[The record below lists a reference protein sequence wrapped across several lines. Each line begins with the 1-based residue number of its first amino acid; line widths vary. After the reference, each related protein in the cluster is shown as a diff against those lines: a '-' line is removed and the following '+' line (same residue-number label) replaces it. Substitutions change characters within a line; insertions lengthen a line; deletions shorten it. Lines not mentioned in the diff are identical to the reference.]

1 MVATRRQS
9 AGGARAGSPARKPR
23 AKSPARKPA
32 ARAKAPARRSP
43 RRAPQPVEFEF
54 GGPAGALAT
63 TVFLP
68 IVVVALAVACDDDFC
83 VGHSTLGAF
92 RVPSNLVTAKAFGV
106 VLGWLLFQ
114 AVLYVLLPG
123 PRVAGAP
130 LPGSTKRLDYVLN
143 GHAAFWCSIVAVAL
157 LDHYRL
163 IDISKLYDDF
173 VPLAVASCV
182 LSLLLSIALYVAS
195 FRPAKPLLAKPGNTG
210 IRVYD
215 FFMGREL
222 NPRIYNFD
230 LKYFCELRPGLI
242 GWVCL
247 NLGALA
253 KQQQVSTSMLLVNIF
268 QLQYVWDA
276 LYFERSILTTM
287 DITTDGFGF
296 MLAFGDLSWVP
307 FTYSLQARYLASYDS
322 QLSTLSLVLI
332 TLLHGVGYVVFR
344 GANSQKDKF
353 RRDPQTAIDK
363 GTTYLQT
370 KRGTKLITS
379 GFWGAARKV
388 NYTGDWLMGLSWCLL
403 CGFGSP
409 IPYFYATYFLVL
421 LIHRALRDDHA
432 CAEKYGADWPRYKA
446 QVPCMFVPGVV

>member
-9 AGGARAGSPARKPR
+9 AGSARAASPARKPR

-32 ARAKAPARRSP
+32 ARARSPARRKK
-43 RRAPQPVEFEF
+43 QPKIEFEF
-54 GGPAGALAT
+54 GGPLGALAT

-68 IVVVALAVACDDDFC
+68 LVVVALAVACDDDFC
-83 VGHSTLGAF
+83 VGYNTIQEF
-92 RVPSNLVTAKAFGV
+92 RVPSNLVTIKAFGV

-114 AVLYVLLPG
+114 ALLYVALPG
-123 PRVAGAP
+123 DRVQGAP

-143 GHAAFWCSIVAVAL
+143 GHAAFWCSIIIVAFA
-157 LDHYRL
+157 DHYRF
-163 IDISKLYDDF
+163 IDISTLYDDF
-173 VPLAVASCV
+173 VPLAVASCI

-195 FRPAKPLLAKPGNTG
+195 FRKTKPLLAKPGSTG
-210 IRVYD
+210 IHVYD

-222 NPRIYNFD
+222 NPRIHNFD

-253 KQQQVSTSMLLVNIF
+253 KQTQVSPSMLLVNAF

-307 FTYSLQARYLASYDS
+307 FTYSLQARYLASHDS
-322 QLSTLSLVLI
+322 QLSTLSLVMI
-332 TLLHGVGYVVFR
+332 TLLHAVGYIVFR
-344 GANSQKDKF
+344 GANSQKDSF

-409 IPYFYATYFLVL
+409 VPYFYATYFLVL
-421 LIHRALRDDHA
+421 LVHRALRDDHA
-432 CAEKYGADWPRYKA
+432 CAEKYGSDWPRYKEI
-446 QVPCMFVPGVV
+446 VPSMFVPGVV

>member
-9 AGGARAGSPARKPR
+9 AGGARSASPARKPR

-32 ARAKAPARRSP
+32 ARAKSPARRKK
-43 RRAPQPVEFEF
+43 QPKVEFEF

-68 IVVVALAVACDDDFC
+68 LVVIALAVACDEDFC
-83 VGHSTLGAF
+83 VGYNPLSEF
-92 RVPSNLVTAKAFGV
+92 RVPANLVTAKAFGV
-106 VLGWLLFQ
+106 VLGWLVFQ
-114 AVLYVLLPG
+114 ALLYVALPG
-123 PRVAGAP
+123 DRVQGAP
-130 LPGSTKRLDYVLN
+130 LPGSAERLEYVLN
-143 GHAAFWCSIVAVAL
+143 GHAAFWCSIIIVAL
-157 LDHYRL
+157 ADHYRL
-163 IDISKLYDDF
+163 IDISTLYDDF
-173 VPLAVASCV
+173 VPLAVASCIV
-182 LSLLLSIALYVAS
+182 SLALSMALYVAS
-195 FRPAKPLLAKPGNTG
+195 FRKTKPLLAKPGSTG
-210 IRVYD
+210 IAVYD

-222 NPRIYNFD
+222 NPRISSFD

-253 KQQQVSTSMLLVNIF
+253 KQDQVSPSMLLVNLF

-307 FTYSLQARYLASYDS
+307 FTYSLQARYLASYDA

-332 TLLHGVGYVVFR
+332 TLLHCVGYIVFR
-344 GANSQKDKF
+344 GANSQKDSF
-353 RRDPQTAIDK
+353 RRDPQTAIDR

-409 IPYFYATYFLVL
+409 VPYFYATYFLVL
-421 LIHRALRDDHA
+421 LVHRALRDDHA